1 MLMTIPAPAGS
12 RLRARLSAY
21 QTDHGPTYRY
31 FRALLRLLCLFALVA
46 LPSVST
52 AAEPRASVTDASPT
66 VLSVFVRDG
75 CPHCAAAKDFLA
87 LLAVERPDLQI
98 VYRAVDRDEAARDA
112 LIELSRR
119 AGVWPPGVPTFVY
132 GDRVLVGFDD
142 DAHAGAELRALIGDA
157 PAPRDTVDSALFG
170 TLSAS
175 RLGLPLFTLSMGLL
189 DGFNPC
195 AMWVLLFLLSLLV
208 RLKDRRR
215 MALVAGT
222 FVAASGAVYYAF
234 MAAWLNVFL
243 FVGMSE
249 ALRIGLATV
258 ALAIGAIN
266 VKDFFALGRGISLSI
281 PDAAKPGLYARVRAI
296 LNAEAL
302 PASLLAVA
310 TLAVVVN
317 FIELLCTAGLP
328 AIYTAVLTQQQLGA
342 AAHYAYLGLYILG
355 YIADDALMVTVAVVA
370 LGSNKLT
377 ERSGRALKLLSGAVM
392 LALGAVMLLRPQWLM

>member
-1 MLMTIPAPAGS
+1 
-12 RLRARLSAY
+12 
-21 QTDHGPTYRY
+21 
-31 FRALLRLLCLFALVA
+31 
-46 LPSVST
+46 
-52 AAEPRASVTDASPT
+52 
-66 VLSVFVRDG
+66 
-75 CPHCAAAKDFLA
+75 
-87 LLAVERPDLQI
+87 
-98 VYRAVDRDEAARDA
+98 
-112 LIELSRR
+112 
-119 AGVWPPGVPTFVY
+119 
-132 GDRVLVGFDD
+132 
-142 DAHAGAELRALIGDA
+142 
-157 PAPRDTVDSALFG
+157 
-170 TLSAS
+170 
-175 RLGLPLFTLSMGLL
+175 
-189 DGFNPC
+189 
-195 AMWVLLFLLSLLV
+195 
-208 RLKDRRR
+208 

-249 ALRIGLATV
+249 ALRIGLAAV

-392 LALGAVMLLRPQWLM
+392 LALGAIMLLRPQWLM